1 MENRG
6 IIEGKAIPLEISDI
20 DTDQI
25 IPAEF
30 LKIVEKKGLSK
41 YLFYRMRYDECGRLT
56 GKFPLDMPEYSNAS
70 ILITSSN
77 FGIGSSRENAVWAL
91 LDAGIKCVI
100 ASSFGDIFYNNA
112 LKNKLLCIKIDEE
125 RLSEMR
131 RMARNHEK
139 FIVDLEKNRIIVSN
153 KVYDFDL
160 DFEIKNRILSNK
172 DEISETL
179 EKYCKLIER
188 YEMSVPKFFLP

>member
-1 MENRG
+1 
-6 IIEGKAIPLEISDI
+6 
-20 DTDQI
+20 
-25 IPAEF
+25 
-30 LKIVEKKGLSK
+30 
-41 YLFYRMRYDECGRLT
+41 MRYDESGRLT

-70 ILITSSN
+70 IVVASSN

-100 ASSFGDIFYNNA
+100 ASSFGDIFYSNA

-131 RMARNHEK
+131 MMAKKHEK
-139 FIVDLEKNRIIVSN
+139 FIVDLESNRIIVSGR
-153 KVYDFDL
+153 VYKFDL
-160 DFEIKNRILSNK
+160 DSEIKNRIMTNK

-179 EKYCKLIER
+179 EKYGKLIER
-188 YEMSVPKFFLP
+188 YEMSMPKFFLP